1 MRGKEGSVLVA
12 LGMALGLAL
21 GRAAPVAGQS
31 GTAPALHLRASAEE
45 LLEIAYPA
53 RYGGDPR
60 VLEDDVEW
68 VREHDDELREWWE
81 RQGPLFLLRAS
92 DFAGLPW
99 PYRDI
104 EVYLVRT
111 WPVVSIE
118 YPLVLALDA
127 VQGPGGSAEVPRDD
141 DVRVLLLAHQ
151 LVHYL
156 LDDPPAGAAGADGGA
171 YDHPFMTPGSF
182 EGEALV
188 NWVTYAA
195 LEDLWGR
202 ARLDRATSGELWRAY
217 NPNHEFVVQELMRDR
232 RLSRTAPL
240 TRWLADHPRGSA
252 VFRAAD
258 DYRRRA
264 GVDDR
269 PAGQAG
275 PGLSGTTFGIDLGA
289 SYGGRIFVAYVDAGS
304 PADRAGLVQG
314 DVLRT
319 IEGRAV
325 GTDVVEAQRR
335 LRESWDE
342 NREIN
347 LSVEREGREVYL
359 TVGSG

>member
-1 MRGKEGSVLVA
+1 MRGKAGSVLVV
-12 LGMALGLAL
+12 LGLAVCL
-21 GRAAPVAGQS
+21 PAPVAGQS
-31 GTAPALHLRASAEE
+31 GTAPALHLRSSAEE

-60 VLEDDVEW
+60 VIQDDIEW
-68 VREHDDELREWWE
+68 VREHDDELIEWWE

-92 DFAGLPW
+92 DMAGLPW

-104 EVYLVRT
+104 EVYLVRN

-127 VQGPGGSAEVPRDD
+127 VQGPGGSAVVPRDD
-141 DVRVLLLAHQ
+141 DLRVLLLAHQ
-151 LVHYL
+151 VVHYL
-156 LDDPPAGAAGADGGA
+156 LDDPPGGAAGADVRT
-171 YDHPFMTPGSF
+171 YEHPFMTPGSF

-188 NWVTYAA
+188 NWVTYTA

-202 ARLDRATSGELWRAY
+202 ARLDRATGSELWRAY
-217 NPNHEFVVQELMRDR
+217 NPNHEFVVQELMRGR

-240 TRWLADHPRGSA
+240 SRWLAENPRGSSI
-252 VFRAAD
+252 FRVAD

-264 GVDDR
+264 GVADR
-269 PAGQAG
+269 PAGEAA
-275 PGLSGTTFGIDLGA
+275 PGLSGTAFGIDLGA
-289 SYGGRIFVAYVDAGS
+289 SYDGRIFVAYVDTGS
-304 PADRAGLVQG
+304 AADRAGLLQG
-314 DVLRT
+314 DVVRT

-325 GTDVVEAQRR
+325 GTDVVDAQRR
-335 LRESWDE
+335 LRDSWEE

-347 LSVEREGREVYL
+347 LSVERAGREVYL
-359 TVGSG
+359 TLRGG